1 MADSKVTGVT
11 STMLCTKLESLK
23 IELSLPDA
31 RYQKNKKKIK
41 ISVDDKVEWSYKWT
55 KAFAPPLGQ
64 DLIIPISST
73 VKIVLIGKRRIRDH
87 LLGSYSGRI
96 IDFLDKDKPFT
107 LENDQHGACATIT
120 MGLSSAADYQQ
131 ALIASVDA
139 SLARLDN
146 SPRLEEG
153 LDMVDQANSSMQVA
167 YSAVETYGQYIAPLG
182 QALRLMIKL
191 IDNVADAHPLL
202 KVGWT
207 LLSSAVQEQRLND
220 DNVRGLA
227 ESLRELVGVASDCP
241 VTEIKGT
248 PGVIESIERL
258 ALEVAS
264 LIDEYT
270 KSSFAVRVG
279 RAQITDVT
287 ARITKCQAELNG
299 LYEKL
304 RTRIMAYTANRVKEM
319 QECVEKMQERAKET
333 QEDAKRKDAQKHS
346 NKMRKWLNPHNSSVN
361 HKLARDTR
369 VEGTGSWLAK
379 DERFRRWLDEPGTEL
394 WIAGAPG
401 FGKTVLFSTS
411 VEVVR
416 THASA
421 RGARCCC
428 AYSYF
433 DARESGGAS
442 RKFETLLRSI
452 LGQLCFNRADVPD
465 AMKRLYGVDSDEHPE
480 PTLAQLST
488 TLGEVVKGFDDVYIL
503 IDALDECES
512 QGKLLDWMTSL
523 QSTTPGL
530 HLLATSRPER
540 IIEERMSKSSH
551 ICISLNSEL
560 LDDDIKTYVDERVE
574 ASDDLKLLMTEEM
587 KKRLRVRGDGM
598 FRLVAFWI
606 DELKDCRSLK
616 TVRDKLEHLPTSLN
630 DMYTSMVLKI
640 KADDLEYA
648 KAIMPWL
655 LFSAERLKL
664 EEIAAAAW
672 FGYSDGRPAFDKD
685 RGFAHPK
692 AVLDVFGGL
701 VVMSD
706 DGVTLAHLTV
716 KEFLL
721 EPKSPLHVNE
731 PDAHS
736 FIARCCLTYL
746 LDQFPP
752 RVAAGVQGFPLH
764 KYAVQNWMH
773 HASSTRD
780 IEDTQSVIYELAL
793 QVLHPEHETFRVWSR
808 VWNALASNR
817 DRDTYLRPL
826 FVSARWGLQ
835 NLTARLLVLGVG
847 MTRSRSGRTALHL
860 ASEYGHLEVVK
871 ILLDG
876 PISR

>member
-55 KAFAPPLGQ
+55 KTFAPPLGQ
-64 DLIIPISST
+64 DLITPISST
-73 VKIVLIGKRRIRDH
+73 VKIVLIGKRHFRDH

-96 IDFLDKDKPFT
+96 IDFLDKDKPLT

-131 ALIASVDA
+131 ALMASVDA
-139 SLARLDN
+139 SLGRLDN
-146 SPRLEEG
+146 NPRLQEG
-153 LDMVDQANSSMQVA
+153 FEDVDQVNSSMQVV
-167 YSAVETYGQYIAPLG
+167 YSAVQTCGECIAPLG

-207 LLSSAVQEQRLND
+207 LLSSVYKAVQEQRLND

-248 PGVIESIERL
+248 PGVIESIGRL

-270 KSSFAVRVG
+270 KSPFAVRVG
-279 RAQITDVT
+279 RAQTTDIT
-287 ARITKCQAELNG
+287 ARITKCQAELKD

-304 RTRIMAYTANRVKEM
+304 RTRIMAYTANLAKET
-319 QECVEKMQERAKET
+319 QECVEKTQKCVEKTQKCVEVMQECAEDTQERVKET
-333 QEDAKRKDAQKHS
+333 QEDAKRKDAQKLS
-346 NKMRKWLNPHNSSVN
+346 NKMRKWLKAHDPSIN
-361 HKLARDTR
+361 HKLARDIC
-369 VEGTGSWLAK
+369 VEGTGSWFSK
-379 DERFRRWLDEPGTEL
+379 DERFRKWLDEPGTKL
-394 WIAGAPG
+394 WIVGAPG

-416 THASA
+416 TRASA

-442 RKFETLLRSI
+442 QKFETFLRSI

-480 PTLAQLST
+480 PTLAQLRT

-503 IDALDECES
+503 IDALDECDS
-512 QGKLLDWMTSL
+512 QAELLDWVKSL

-551 ICISLNSEL
+551 VRISLNSEL
-560 LDDDIKTYVDERVE
+560 LDDDIKAYVDERVE

-587 KKRLRVRGDGM
+587 KKRLRVQGDGM

-616 TVRDKLEHLPTSLN
+616 TVRDKLERLPTSLN
-630 DMYTSMVLKI
+630 DMYTSMVSKI
-640 KADDLEYA
+640 KADDLQYA

-655 LFSAERLKL
+655 LFSVRRLKL
-664 EEIAAAAW
+664 EEIAAVAW

-701 VVMSD
+701 VVMSNG
-706 DGVTLAHLTV
+706 GVTLAHLTV

-764 KYAVQNWMH
+764 KCYIP
-773 HASSTRD
+773 STRHSGFGPVFG
-780 IEDTQSVIYELAL
+780 TPW
-793 QVLHPEHETFRVWSR
+793 HPTGIGT
-808 VWNALASNR
+808 L
-817 DRDTYLRPL
+817 
-826 FVSARWGLQ
+826 
-835 NLTARLLVLGVG
+835 
-847 MTRSRSGRTALHL
+847 
-860 ASEYGHLEVVK
+860 
-871 ILLDG
+871 I
-876 PISR
+876 